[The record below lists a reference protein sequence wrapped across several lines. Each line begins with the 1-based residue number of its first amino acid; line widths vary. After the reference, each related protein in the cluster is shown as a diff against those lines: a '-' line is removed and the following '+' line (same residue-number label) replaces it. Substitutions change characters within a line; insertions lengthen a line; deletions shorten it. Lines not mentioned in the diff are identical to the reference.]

1 MVRQSRFANINLE
14 QVLKRWP
21 TRAKGFH
28 PIIAPLICYRSNMTY
43 LKYSPPTAPTAIA
56 FWVAIACFNLA
67 QAQTQ
72 TPVATLRQV
81 VVSAARYEQAKDD
94 IPMTM
99 DVVTNQDLEDKQI
112 GDIKDLVADMPN
124 VSVKHAPARFRVA
137 GQPSSTGRD
146 GNSGF
151 NIRGLGG
158 NRVLMLT
165 DGIRLPRSYTNG
177 NSSFGRD
184 TLSLDLL
191 KRVEI
196 IRGPSSVLY
205 GSDGIAGLVNFI
217 TYEPSDFL
225 ADDTDG
231 GNTFGGK
238 YSLGWS
244 GADQGVTGA
253 VTLAGRAGDT
263 LEWLVT
269 ATAATAQAL
278 DTMGTNGVYGVNRTR
293 PNPQS
298 DRADALLAKLV
309 FRPEASQKHV
319 LSLEHVDKSSSVDL
333 LSSRGTTV
341 RLINPVVAAAVISQE
356 SGNQNQIRDRLTWDA
371 HYQLNQTW
379 ADRLQTVLSA
389 QNADAKDNGRTSV
402 AVIPSVIRLRDTTYS
417 EQGWQAAIK
426 AEKTLPISDAW
437 SQKLSYGMD
446 HAQTAIISWFGGAD
460 TPANR
465 FSLPFVPK
473 KYFPDTRD
481 TTDAVFLQSEIGND
495 RWIVTPGIRWEQ
507 FAIDVTSQDGYGQ
520 QATSLAGAQWTP
532 KLGAMYKLQ
541 DDMSLYA
548 NYATG
553 FRAPNATQLNG
564 FSESTTAGYAT
575 YLSNP
580 DLKPETSKNIEL
592 GLRAR
597 IGRMSFN
604 AALFNGDYSQL
615 IVDKKL
621 LSGNPASCGAAPGCV
636 YQSVN
641 VGSATIWGGELGGT
655 VDWGYGA
662 GGRWSTPFAY
672 GQARG
677 RDNGTGRPL
686 NSIDPAM
693 ATLGLG
699 YTTETWSARLDLQ
712 YHAAKNA
719 ADVDPS
725 AGLSSGTQYA
735 DMPEATTLDV
745 SAQWR
750 IRKNVRLNASIV
762 NLTDRKYWL
771 WSDVQGLTSTSAA
784 ALIDAYTQPGR
795 HAHVALVV
803 IF

>member
-1 MVRQSRFANINLE
+1 MGHA
-14 QVLKRWP
+14 
-21 TRAKGFH
+21 
-28 PIIAPLICYRSNMTY
+28 
-43 LKYSPPTAPTAIA
+43 
-56 FWVAIACFNLA
+56 
-67 QAQTQ
+67 Q

-81 VVSAARYEQAKDD
+81 VISAARYEQGKDE

-99 DVVTNQDLEDKQI
+99 DVVTAQELEDKQI
-112 GDIKDLVADMPN
+112 GDIKGLVADLPN
-124 VSVKHAPARFRVA
+124 VSVKHAPARFRIA
-137 GQPSSTGRD
+137 GQPSSIGRD

-158 NRVLMLT
+158 NRVLMLV

-225 ADDTDG
+225 ADDAG
-231 GNTFGGK
+231 KAKAFGGK

-244 GADQGVTGA
+244 GADQGATGA
-253 VTLAGRAGDT
+253 VTLAGRASDS

-269 ATAATAQAL
+269 ATAGTAQAL
-278 DTMGTNGVYGVNRTR
+278 DNMGANDASSANRTR

-298 DRADALLAKLV
+298 DRADSLLAKLV
-309 FRPEASQKHV
+309 FRPDASQKHV
-319 LSLEHVDKSSSVDL
+319 LSLEHVDKSSSVNL
-333 LSSRGTTV
+333 LSSQGTTV
-341 RLINPVVAAAVISQE
+341 RLINPVVTAAVISQE
-356 SGNQNQIRDRLTWDA
+356 SGNQSQIRDRMSWDA
-371 HYQLNQTW
+371 NYQLNQAW

-389 QNADAKDNGRTSV
+389 QNADSKDNGSTFV
-402 AVIPSVIRLRDTTYS
+402 AVTPTVARLRNTTYS
-417 EQGWQAAIK
+417 EQGWQGAIK
-426 AEKTLPISDAW
+426 AEKTRRINDDW
-437 SQKLSYGMD
+437 SQKLSYGLD
-446 HAQTAIISWFGGAD
+446 HAQTDITSWFGGAD

-465 FSLPFVPK
+465 FSLPFAAK
-473 KYFPDTRD
+473 KYFPDSRD
-481 TTDAVFLQSEIGND
+481 TTDAAFLQSEIEND

-520 QATSLAGAQWTP
+520 KATSLSGSQWTP
-532 KLGAMYKLQ
+532 KLGAIYKLQ
-541 DDMSLYA
+541 DDVNVYV
-548 NYATG
+548 NFATG

-564 FSESTTAGYAT
+564 FSEATTGGYAT

-580 DLKPETSKNIEL
+580 DLKSETSTNIEL

-597 IGRMSFN
+597 VGRMSLN
-604 AALFNGDYSQL
+604 AAVFNGDYSQL

-641 VGSATIWGGELGGT
+641 VDNATIWGGELGGA
-655 VDWGYGA
+655 VDWGYWA
-662 GGRWSTPFAY
+662 GGRWNTPFAY

-677 RDNGTGRPL
+677 RDNGTGKPL

-693 ATLGLG
+693 ATMGLG
-699 YTTETWSARLDLQ
+699 YTTGAWSGRVDLQ

-735 DMPEATTLDV
+735 DMPEATTMDV

-750 IRKNVRLNASIV
+750 VRKTVRINASIV

-771 WSDVQGLTSTSAA
+771 WSDVQGLTSASAA
-784 ALIDAYTQPGR
+784 TLIDAYTQPGR
-795 HAHVALVV
+795 HANIALVV
-803 IF
+803 NF

>member
-1 MVRQSRFANINLE
+1 MTCINNFPPNA
-14 QVLKRWP
+14 Q
-21 TRAKGFH
+21 TS
-28 PIIAPLICYRSNMTY
+28 IAL
-43 LKYSPPTAPTAIA
+43 L
-56 FWVAIACFNLA
+56 VAAACFTMGQA
-67 QAQTQ
+67 QAQSAV
-72 TPVATLRQV
+72 PTLRQIV
-81 VVSAARYEQAKDD
+81 ISASRYEQAKDD
-94 IPMTM
+94 IPVTM
-99 DVVTNQDLEDKQI
+99 NVVTAQDIEDKQI
-112 GDIKDLVADMPN
+112 GDIKDLIADMPN
-124 VSVKHAPARFRVA
+124 VSVKHAPARFRIA

-146 GNSGF
+146 GNNGF
-151 NIRGLGG
+151 SIRGLGG
-158 NRVLMLT
+158 NRVLMLA

-177 NSSFGRD
+177 NTSFGRD

-225 ADDTDG
+225 TDDAGVAKTL
-231 GNTFGGK
+231 GGK

-253 VTLAGRAGDT
+253 VTLAGRASDT

-269 ATAATAQAL
+269 ATAASAQAL
-278 DTMGTNGVYGVNRTR
+278 DNMGTNDAANASRTR

-298 DRADALLAKLV
+298 DRANSLLAKLV
-309 FRPEASQKHV
+309 LRPNATQKHV

-333 LSSRGTTV
+333 LSSQGTTL
-341 RLINPVVAAAVISQE
+341 RLISPIVTAAVISQE
-356 SGNQNQIRDRLTWDA
+356 SGNQNQLRDRVTWDA
-371 HYQLNQTW
+371 SYQLNQAW
-379 ADRLQTVLSA
+379 ADRLQTVLSM
-389 QNADAKDNGRTSV
+389 QNADSKDNGSTFV
-402 AVIPSVIRLRDTTYS
+402 AVTPAVTRLRDTTYS
-417 EQGWQAAIK
+417 ERGWQGAIK
-426 AEKTLPISDAW
+426 AEKVLSITDDW
-437 SQKLSYGMD
+437 SQKISYGLD
-446 HAQTAIISWFGGAD
+446 HAQTDITSWFGGAD
-460 TPANR
+460 TPAAR
-465 FSLPFVPK
+465 FSLPFVAK
-473 KYFPDTRD
+473 KYFPDSRD

-495 RWIVTPGIRWEQ
+495 RLTVTPGVRWEQ
-507 FAIDVTSQDGYGQ
+507 FAIDVTSQNGYGQ
-520 QATSLAGAQWTP
+520 KATSLSGAQWTP
-532 KLGAMYKLQ
+532 KLGAIYKLQ
-541 DDMSLYA
+541 DDVSVYA

-564 FSESTTAGYAT
+564 FSEATTSGYAT

-592 GLRAR
+592 GLRTR
-597 IGRMSFN
+597 IGRLSFN
-604 AALFNGDYSQL
+604 ASVFNGDYSQL

-641 VGSATIWGGELGGT
+641 VDSATIWGGELSGS
-655 VDWGYGA
+655 VDWGNWA
-662 GGRWSTPFAY
+662 GGRWNTPFAY

-677 RDNGTGRPL
+677 RDNGTGKPL

-699 YTTETWSARLDLQ
+699 YTTGVWSARMDLQ

-750 IRKNVRLNASIV
+750 VRKNVKINASIV

-771 WSDVQGLTSTSAA
+771 WSDVQGLTSASAA
-784 ALIDAYTQPGR
+784 TLIDAYTQPWR
-795 HAHVALVV
+795 HANVAVV
-803 IF
+803 VTF